1 MFLEIFLIICGI
13 AIILLLIF
21 CIPVLIQ
28 IWRTTRDVAVTLETL
43 NQDLPAILKN
53 LEEITANISSSTA
66 SVNREVQNFSSTIG
80 SFQLVIKSV
89 VDDIQRITP
98 LAMNSPVVQTIKN
111 VVAVAKG
118 IHVFLDV
125 LLAKEQIPTTKI

>member
-1 MFLEIFLIICGI
+1 MYLEVFSMISGI

-43 NQDLPAILKN
+43 NKSLPTILKN
-53 LEEITANISSSTA
+53 LEDVTMNINNSTTA
-66 SVNREVQNFSSTIG
+66 VNREVQNFSGTLG
-80 SFQLVIKSV
+80 RFQLVINTI
-89 VDDIQRITP
+89 VDEIQYITP
-98 LAMNSPVVQTIKN
+98 IALKSPAFQSIKN
-111 VVAVAKG
+111 AVAVAKG

-125 LLAKEQIPTTKI
+125 LFEKTKTKV